1 MKILIKEGVVK
12 KMVIRVLGYDLSDHI
27 DMITT
32 WDELDYDGQQAFG
45 EDRDMAF
52 RWLLNYFG
60 PMYLFQIK
68 DNSYLAQYQG
78 REDGWVIWYNKS
90 YNNLT
95 EDEFLDKLGIGFM
108 GVKLQQVIDEFIE
121 E

>member
-1 MKILIKEGVVK
+1 MKILIKEGIVK
-12 KMVIRVLGYDLSDHI
+12 KMVNRVLGFDLTDHI
-27 DMITT
+27 EMITT
-32 WDELDYDGQQAFG
+32 WDELDYDGQKAFG
-45 EDRDMAF
+45 EDRDAAF
-52 RWLLNYFG
+52 RWLVDTDG

-68 DNSYLAQYQG
+68 DNSYLAQY
-78 REDGWVIWYNKS
+78 DGGENSWTIWYNKS

-108 GVKLQQVIDEFIE
+108 GVKLQQVIDEFVE